1 MPPAPSP
8 KPAPSKLVPLGAA
21 VVIAG
26 FVLPQLFGGSASP
39 TPAAQPTDAPN
50 YVSFLLKMLL
60 GIGVLA
66 GACVLFVRWNKPG
79 PVATGN
85 MEILATVTVARGLVH
100 LVRAGDRRLLIGVDP
115 AGVKAVTELP
125 GPLPSNIVGPVRV
138 STEAA

>member
-1 MPPAPSP
+1 MPPAPP
-8 KPAPSKLVPLGAA
+8 AKPAPSKLVPIGAA

-26 FVLPQLFGGSASP
+26 FVLPQLLGNSAP
-39 TPAAQPTDAPN
+39 TPSTQPADAPN
-50 YVSFLLKMLL
+50 YVGFLLKMLL

-125 GPLPSNIVGPVRV
+125 GPLPSNVVGPVRV